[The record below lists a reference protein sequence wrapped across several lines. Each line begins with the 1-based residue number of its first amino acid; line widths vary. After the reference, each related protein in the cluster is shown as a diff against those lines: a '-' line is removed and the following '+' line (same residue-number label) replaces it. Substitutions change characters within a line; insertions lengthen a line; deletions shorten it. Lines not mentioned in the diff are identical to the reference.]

1 VVVKWLDPKGP
12 MAEAG
17 FEVGD
22 VILEMD
28 GQAIHSPEDFAGMV
42 SVLQPDQDSVLLALD
57 HRSGQS
63 TYVQVKTH

>member
-1 VVVKWLDPKGP
+1 
-12 MAEAG
+12 
-17 FEVGD
+17 
-22 VILEMD
+22 
-28 GQAIHSPEDFAGMV
+28 MV